1 MPRAASVP
9 ARTAKTARLYLR
21 VSVEQKRLF
30 EGASTA
36 SNQTIT
42 EFVVQ
47 SAEVAAREVL
57 ADRTR
62 FALAPEEW
70 EAFSTAID
78 REPRVLPRLAAFLTS
93 PGLR

>member
-9 ARTAKTARLYLR
+9 TRTAKTARLYLR

-30 EGASTA
+30 EGASAA

-47 SAEVAAREVL
+47 SAEVAAREIL

-62 FALAPEEW
+62 FALAPEGVGGVLDRDRPR
-70 EAFSTAID
+70 STASRASCRD
-78 REPRVLPRLAAFLTS
+78 WPRS
-93 PGLR
+93 